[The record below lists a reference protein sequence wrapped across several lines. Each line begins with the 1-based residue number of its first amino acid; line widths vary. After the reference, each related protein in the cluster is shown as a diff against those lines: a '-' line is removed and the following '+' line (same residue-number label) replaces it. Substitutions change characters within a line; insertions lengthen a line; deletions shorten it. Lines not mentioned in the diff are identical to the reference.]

1 MGLGFLQAAGI
12 LVVAI
17 GVLGVA
23 FALAWIDATPRNDVE
38 CFIRATLNTRLE
50 AVFAGV
56 ESAAV
61 VCGHTHLQFDR
72 RVAEHRIINAG
83 SVGMPFA
90 GRRAPVVA
98 VPRQPGAPPHCGA
111 RRLVGAALDRRSHG
125 GFHCAIGRACYV
137 RPDQCRGGG
146 RRRVVCTRAGEKM
159 TAQYLEDYAVGQI
172 YWSGRKR
179 VVKDEIVAFAKEFDP
194 QFYHLD
200 EVAALKSPFK
210 GLAAS
215 GWHTAAMTM
224 RLMVDG
230 EFRPAGG
237 ILGVGFDQLS
247 WSLPVRPGDELRVKS
262 EILEV
267 RPSKSKPDRGMIRV
281 KNTTLNQND
290 EVVQMFTGNLLVP
303 RRSPA
308 A

>member
-1 MGLGFLQAAGI
+1 MKQ
-12 LVVAI
+12 
-17 GVLGVA
+17 
-23 FALAWIDATPRNDVE
+23 
-38 CFIRATLNTRLE
+38 
-50 AVFAGV
+50 
-56 ESAAV
+56 
-61 VCGHTHLQFDR
+61 
-72 RVAEHRIINAG
+72 
-83 SVGMPFA
+83 
-90 GRRAPVVA
+90 
-98 VPRQPGAPPHCGA
+98 
-111 RRLVGAALDRRSHG
+111 
-125 GFHCAIGRACYV
+125 
-137 RPDQCRGGG
+137 
-146 RRRVVCTRAGEKM
+146 
-159 TAQYLEDYAVGQI
+159 QYLEDYAVGQV
-172 YWSGRKR
+172 YLSGRKR
-179 VVKDEIVAFAKEFDP
+179 VDKEEMIAFAKEFDP

-200 EVAALKSPFK
+200 EVAALQSPFK

-247 WSLPVRPGDELRVKS
+247 WSLPVRPGDELRVTS
-262 EILEV
+262 EVLEV

-303 RRSPA
+303 RRSTA

>member
-1 MGLGFLQAAGI
+1 
-12 LVVAI
+12 
-17 GVLGVA
+17 
-23 FALAWIDATPRNDVE
+23 
-38 CFIRATLNTRLE
+38 
-50 AVFAGV
+50 
-56 ESAAV
+56 
-61 VCGHTHLQFDR
+61 
-72 RVAEHRIINAG
+72 
-83 SVGMPFA
+83 
-90 GRRAPVVA
+90 
-98 VPRQPGAPPHCGA
+98 
-111 RRLVGAALDRRSHG
+111 
-125 GFHCAIGRACYV
+125 
-137 RPDQCRGGG
+137 
-146 RRRVVCTRAGEKM
+146 M
-159 TAQYLEDYAVGQI
+159 TSQYLEDYAVGQI
-172 YWSGRKR
+172 YWSGKKR

-194 QFYHLD
+194 QYFHLD

-215 GWHTAAMTM
+215 GWHTAGMTM

-230 EFRPAGG
+230 EFSPAGG
-237 ILGVGFDQLS
+237 ILGVGIDELS

-303 RRSPA
+303 RRSQA

>member
-1 MGLGFLQAAGI
+1 MKQ
-12 LVVAI
+12 
-17 GVLGVA
+17 
-23 FALAWIDATPRNDVE
+23 
-38 CFIRATLNTRLE
+38 
-50 AVFAGV
+50 
-56 ESAAV
+56 
-61 VCGHTHLQFDR
+61 QF
-72 RVAEHRIINAG
+72 
-83 SVGMPFA
+83 
-90 GRRAPVVA
+90 
-98 VPRQPGAPPHCGA
+98 
-111 RRLVGAALDRRSHG
+111 
-125 GFHCAIGRACYV
+125 
-137 RPDQCRGGG
+137 
-146 RRRVVCTRAGEKM
+146 
-159 TAQYLEDYAVGQI
+159 LEDYAVGQV
-172 YWSGRKR
+172 YLSGRKR
-179 VVKDEIVAFAKEFDP
+179 VSKEEIIAFAKEFDP

-200 EVAALKSPFK
+200 EVAALQSPFK

-230 EFRPAGG
+230 EFKPAGG

-290 EVVQMFTGNLLVP
+290 EVVQTFTGNLLVP